1 MLGVVS
7 KLGNRWFLLILP
19 GQPVTLIG
27 LSKTIRNTYYK
38 VLPEEMIASHMPY
51 DYLWQFLSY
60 PITNTEFETGKLLPV
75 NQKSI
80 LISSKKLKKCKM
92 KSNN

>member
-1 MLGVVS
+1 MLGVA

-19 GQPVTLIG
+19 GQPVTLIKVS
-27 LSKTIRNTYYK
+27 LKTIRNTYYK

-75 NQKSI
+75 KP
-80 LISSKKLKKCKM
+80 KVF
-92 KSNN
+92 

>member
-1 MLGVVS
+1 
-7 KLGNRWFLLILP
+7 
-19 GQPVTLIG
+19 
-27 LSKTIRNTYYK
+27 
-38 VLPEEMIASHMPY
+38 MIASHMPY

-75 NQKSI
+75 KNQKYFDF
-80 LISSKKLKKCKM
+80 SKNYQSRNAK